1 VGFLAEVL
9 DRAVVD
15 EVIAVS
21 DADAFATARKLVRM
35 EGIIAGASS
44 GAALHAALAIAG
56 RPELDDRMIVAILPD
71 TGERYITTDLFAAD
85 PYPEESAI

>member
-21 DADAFATARKLVRM
+21 DADAFATARKLART

-44 GAALHAALAIAG
+44 GAALRAALAIAG
-56 RPELDDRMIVAILPD
+56 RPELDGRMIVVILPD
-71 TGERYITTDLFAAD
+71 TGERYITTDLFAAGPD
-85 PYPEESAI
+85 PDGRAT